1 MTGPILKFFAAAASV
16 FLVACGAPFPS
27 VDDQQFDYSSSQV
40 PDGTEIFERSLQAHD
55 LAESGR
61 GVGLRNLRVA
71 TTGSWP
77 WLVTK
82 VQPLMTDDAWRTHG
96 DEYLDLKTGYYEA
109 LFTGPAGSKRV
120 LRTPQAIEVYY
131 NGVPSEDDDV
141 LKASALTSDAAWL
154 FYLGPR
160 ALQNKQY
167 AFTRLDDASE
177 DGRNYYR
184 IHSTVQ
190 PGFGYSEQDQ
200 LVFWIDPDTSLVYR
214 THMTLNGFRNTRG
227 AHVDVT
233 VREYQQVGGQLLPQ
247 RLFERVRGPIAIDV
261 HDWWTT
267 SIELNTA
274 TAAVPAAPE

>member
-1 MTGPILKFFAAAASV
+1 VASLA
-16 FLVACGAPFPS
+16 LVACGTPFPT
-27 VDDQQFDYSSSQV
+27 VDDQQSESSPFQV
-40 PDGTEIFERSLQAHD
+40 PDGTEIFERSLQAHE
-55 LAESGR
+55 LAEAGQY
-61 GVGLRNLRVA
+61 VGLRNLRVA
-71 TTGSWP
+71 TTGTWP

-82 VQPLMTDDAWRTHG
+82 VQPLMTDDDWRTDG
-96 DEYLDLKTGYYEA
+96 DEYLDLQTGYYEA

-120 LRTPQAIEVYY
+120 LRTRQAIEVYY
-131 NGVPSEDDDV
+131 NGVPSDDDDV

-167 AFTRLDDASE
+167 AFTRLADTTE
-177 DGRNYYR
+177 NGRIYYR

-190 PGFGYSEQDQ
+190 PGFGFSEQDQ
-200 LVFWIDPDTSLVYR
+200 LVFWIDPDTHLVYR

-233 VREYQQVGGQLLPQ
+233 VREYQQVDGQVLPQ

-267 SIELNTA
+267 AIELNTK
-274 TAAVPAAPE
+274 TAAVPAAPQ

>member
-1 MTGPILKFFAAAASV
+1 MPGSILKVFAALASLV
-16 FLVACGAPFPS
+16 LVACGTPFPS
-27 VDDQQFDYSSSQV
+27 ADKQQLDYLSPQV
-40 PDGTEIFERSLQAHD
+40 PNGTELFERSLQAHD
-55 LAESGR
+55 LAEAGQ

-71 TTGSWP
+71 TTGIWP

-82 VQPLMTDDAWRTHG
+82 VQPLMTDDDWRTHG
-96 DEYLDLKTGYYEA
+96 DEYLDLQTRYYEA

-120 LRTPQAIEVYY
+120 LRTPRTIEVYY
-131 NGVPSEDDDV
+131 NGVPSDDDDV

-167 AFTRLDDASE
+167 AFTRLADAIE

-190 PGFGYSEQDQ
+190 PGFGFSEQDQ
-200 LVFWIDPDTSLVYR
+200 LVFWIDPDTFLVYR

-233 VREYQQVGGQLLPQ
+233 VREYQQVGWQLLPQ

-267 SIELNTA
+267 AIELNTA
-274 TAAVPAAPE
+274 SSDKPAVPK

>member
-1 MTGPILKFFAAAASV
+1 M
-16 FLVACGAPFPS
+16 
-27 VDDQQFDYSSSQV
+27 
-40 PDGTEIFERSLQAHD
+40 
-55 LAESGR
+55 
-61 GVGLRNLRVA
+61 
-71 TTGSWP
+71 
-77 WLVTK
+77 
-82 VQPLMTDDAWRTHG
+82 
-96 DEYLDLKTGYYEA
+96 
-109 LFTGPAGSKRV
+109 
-120 LRTPQAIEVYY
+120 YY
-131 NGVPSEDDDV
+131 NGVPSDDDDV

-167 AFTRLDDASE
+167 AFTRLADGTD

-184 IHSTVQ
+184 IYSTVQ

-200 LVFWIDPDTSLVYR
+200 LVFWIDPDTFLVYR

-233 VREYQQVGGQLLPQ
+233 VREYQQVNGQLLPQ

-267 SIELNTA
+267 AIELNTA
-274 TAAVPAAPE
+274 SCGDRRCQNSKLLYRSRSPGIVKPLMGCRKRHTIKSRGRKAVDL

>member
-1 MTGPILKFFAAAASV
+1 MV
-16 FLVACGAPFPS
+16 LVACGTPFPS
-27 VDDQQFDYSSSQV
+27 VDDQQVDYSFPQV
-40 PDGTEIFERSLQAHD
+40 PDGTEIFERSLRAHD
-55 LAESGR
+55 LSGAAR
-61 GVGLRNLRVA
+61 DGSLRNLRVA
-71 TTGSWP
+71 TTGTWP

-82 VQPLMTDDAWRTHG
+82 VQPLMTDDAWRTDG
-96 DEYLDLKTGYYEA
+96 DEYLDLQAGYYEA

-120 LRTPQAIEVYY
+120 LRTPRTVEVYY
-131 NGVPSEDDDV
+131 NGVPSDDDDV

-167 AFTRLDDASE
+167 AFTRLADGTD

-184 IHSTVQ
+184 IYSTVQ

-200 LVFWIDPDTSLVYR
+200 LVFWIDPDTFLVYR

-233 VREYQQVGGQLLPQ
+233 VREYQQVNGQLLPQ

-267 SIELNTA
+267 AIELNTA
-274 TAAVPAAPE
+274 SFGRPALPE